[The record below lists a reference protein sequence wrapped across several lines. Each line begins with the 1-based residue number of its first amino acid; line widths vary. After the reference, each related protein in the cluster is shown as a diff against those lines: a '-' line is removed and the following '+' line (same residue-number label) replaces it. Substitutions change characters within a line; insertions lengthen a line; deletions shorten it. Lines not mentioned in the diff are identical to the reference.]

1 MSFSPKILDLISALR
16 ALPGMGPKSA
26 QRMAMHILEHQQREG
41 LHLAKVLKESI
52 EVICRC
58 RSCRTLCETE
68 LCKFCANSNSTRH
81 RAKLCIVESP
91 MDILAIEQNASF
103 KGLYFVLMGKI
114 SPLDGVGPNEL
125 KLQDLELRLKDPDLE
140 EVILATNPTV
150 EGEATAQ
157 YVLGLVRRAGKKA
170 SRIAFGVPFGGEL
183 EYVDGHTLSHA
194 FTARQML

>member
-1 MSFSPKILDLISALR
+1 
-16 ALPGMGPKSA
+16 
-26 QRMAMHILEHQQREG
+26 
-41 LHLAKVLKESI
+41 
-52 EVICRC
+52 
-58 RSCRTLCETE
+58 
-68 LCKFCANSNSTRH
+68 
-81 RAKLCIVESP
+81 

>member
-26 QRMAMHILEHQQREG
+26 QRMAMHILEHQQQEG
-41 LHLAKVLKESI
+41 LHLAKILRESI
-52 EVICRC
+52 EIVRRC
-58 RSCRTLCETE
+58 SSCRTLCETE
-68 LCKFCANSNSTRH
+68 ICRFCLNLNFSRNKAQ
-81 RAKLCIVESP
+81 LCIVESP
-91 MDILAIEQNASF
+91 MDIVAIEQNASF
-103 KGLYFVLMGKI
+103 KGLYFVLMGRI
-114 SPLDGVGPNEL
+114 SPLDGIGPNEL
-125 KLQDLELRLKDPDLE
+125 KLQDLEVRLQDPDLE

-157 YVLGLVRRAGKKA
+157 YVLALVRRAGKRV

-194 FTARQML
+194 FTARQVL